1 MEAAVATKFVKW
13 EVPTLE
19 SLHEYKVYRLRM
31 KVNNGEVLNREE
43 KNWITEKVNVNTY
56 FKSAIP
62 LQGWRFDF
70 SYILRTLLVSQ
81 YGQQREYKAMDKTA
95 LRKILYG
102 RTDRIVELDKLTQND
117 SSNEHKTDSAI
128 HWTCSIRIS
137 VALFPLDS
145 QYPLVH
151 HQRNS
156 LWSIPN
162 GYQCNG
168 IHHIPHCHFRLS
180 PMATDTLN

>member
-1 MEAAVATKFVKW
+1 M
-13 EVPTLE
+13 
-19 SLHEYKVYRLRM
+19 
-31 KVNNGEVLNREE
+31 
-43 KNWITEKVNVNTY
+43 
-56 FKSAIP
+56 
-62 LQGWRFDF
+62 
-70 SYILRTLLVSQ
+70 
-81 YGQQREYKAMDKTA
+81 
-95 LRKILYG
+95 
-102 RTDRIVELDKLTQND
+102 QND

-168 IHHIPHCHFRLS
+168 IYNILYYPFRLS
-180 PMATDTLN
+180 SLATDTLKFKIYHLLKAWHHEAVQ

>member
-19 SLHEYKVYRLRM
+19 SLHECKVYRLRM

-43 KNWITEKVNVNTY
+43 KNWITEKVNGNTY

-70 SYILRTLLVSQ
+70 SDILRTFLVSQ
-81 YGQQREYKAMDKTA
+81 YGQWREY
-95 LRKILYG
+95 
-102 RTDRIVELDKLTQND
+102 
-117 SSNEHKTDSAI
+117 
-128 HWTCSIRIS
+128 IS

-168 IHHIPHCHFRLS
+168 IHHIPHCHFRLF

>member
-1 MEAAVATKFVKW
+1 MDMEAAVATKFVKW

-19 SLHEYKVYRLRM
+19 SLHECKVYRLRM

-43 KNWITEKVNVNTY
+43 KNWITEKVNGNTY

-70 SYILRTLLVSQ
+70 SDILRTFLVSQ
-81 YGQQREYKAMDKTA
+81 YGQWREYKAMDKTA
-95 LRKILYG
+95 LRKIF
-102 RTDRIVELDKLTQND
+102 
-117 SSNEHKTDSAI
+117 
-128 HWTCSIRIS
+128 WTCSIRIS

>member
-19 SLHEYKVYRLRM
+19 SLHECKVYRLRM

-43 KNWITEKVNVNTY
+43 KNWITVKVNGNTY

-70 SYILRTLLVSQ
+70 SDILRTFLVSQ
-81 YGQQREYKAMDKTA
+81 YGQWREYKVMDKTA

-102 RTDRIVELDKLTQND
+102 RIDRIVALDKR
-117 SSNEHKTDSAI
+117 HPK
-128 HWTCSIRIS
+128 
-137 VALFPLDS
+137 
-145 QYPLVH
+145 
-151 HQRNS
+151 
-156 LWSIPN
+156 
-162 GYQCNG
+162 
-168 IHHIPHCHFRLS
+168 
-180 PMATDTLN
+180 